1 MEDEFILIGWVNNFS
16 NPIIVPKNVQWRLP
30 NCPLSLSLSLTQIDG
45 IRGVQLYIILS
56 QLYKLENIRN
66 LDLHDDLLRG
76 VARDF
81 ARGVANTTFV
91 DTNCNTILTGIGYTR
106 EGIQTKDEYYRYQ
119 KDKIREIE
127 ANYPGLLKPIYL
139 EDGINDQAPIITNQ
153 EVQLRGGK
161 RSTTKRH
168 IKTRKSNTKK
178 NK

>member
-45 IRGVQLYIILS
+45 IRGVQLYIILP

-66 LDLHDDLLRG
+66 LDLYDDLLHG
-76 VARDF
+76 VK
-81 ARGVANTTFV
+81 NTLFV
-91 DTNCNTILTGIGYTR
+91 DTNCNTILKGRGWTSSHID
-106 EGIQTKDEYYRYQ
+106 TKTKYYEHNRT
-119 KDKIREIE
+119 IIPGIE

-139 EDGINDQAPIITNQ
+139 VDGINDQAPVITNQ
-153 EVQLRGGK
+153 EANLRGGK
-161 RSTTKRH
+161 RTTTKRYT
-168 IKTRKSNTKK
+168 KNRKSNTKK